1 MPKNQRGPKKEF
13 KDGSKKMFFST
24 PAEPKLR
31 SKKKVLRC
39 IKISSKLK
47 YFLATGQK
55 ELSRQGLG
63 GRVIFR
69 LARYAKMYGKLC
81 KLRRKS
87 IDEHNSRKLFL
98 TLPLE
103 QDNGLDHH
111 MPQNMYMFVSLFLLV
126 TVCFRSYRHTPFS
139 VRVFVAV

>member
-1 MPKNQRGPKKEF
+1 MPKNQRSPKKEF

-31 SKKKVLRC
+31 NKKKGSQMYKNLQQIEVF
-39 IKISSKLK
+39 SSNWIEGTL
-47 YFLATGQK
+47 T
-55 ELSRQGLG
+55 LG

-98 TLPLE
+98 SLPLE